1 MGKVIHGEGEL
12 VTVGRGA
19 AGVGDRQPGIGH
31 QAPQGTHR
39 SGREEVLNRGTG
51 RTYVGKA

>member
-19 AGVGDRQPGIGH
+19 AGVGDRKPGIGH